1 MGLTLTAEELQRVDR
16 RANVSVTLQ
25 GELLN
30 LKAVGFQEPSA
41 TVATETALMR
51 MRDEDKENMAYH

>member
-1 MGLTLTAEELQRVDR
+1 MRLTLAAEELQRVDC

-41 TVATETALMR
+41 TVATETPLMR